1 MSVGPA
7 VMRSPPRSNGL
18 GTVHELERSASRNSI
33 NFSYPM
39 NSRPNSPSLPP
50 SPEYQRQV
58 PTSLAEQLS
67 PPGSPVPKTANMP
80 RTRAAADKR
89 RSTGAQPSV
98 GTAVAAA
105 QAAIVPGATSTRE
118 QAPAPSRPVMVKRP
132 STVPEDYQG
141 EEHAEAG
148 TSNIDRA
155 NIGEQNRSRGPVTPE
170 PQIIKSP
177 PTPEQLSS
185 PPPFNQIGSPASNR
199 SVELEREPV
208 KKSRARQPSAS
219 PGRSARFSTQLS
231 VVGAGELHNPPPRS
245 VSPVKSAMK
254 HSSQGSMSPDRVG
267 TIFRPGPPPSE
278 LSDGTSVGSDEGYR
292 FRRKPAKVSF
302 DDEAEIVGIAAS
314 PPTSPEDMLPPDSP
328 PGWSKS
334 KTTFFGLGKKKPT
347 ALDNSVGNDEFD
359 EVLKPR
365 PALPSFGS
373 IRATRDTGAELPQP
387 TQDEPSDTESIASS
401 NSNIM
406 VPGWSFSNDHAL
418 GGILANAQSPEN
430 AMNLTE
436 KIEHP
441 PLPAKTSENGNVDE
455 VSEFVPEIRSA
466 WVDGMQAAEFVPKP
480 KQQASVPATPIP
492 TTVAA
497 INTNLAPAITVEPS
511 SPELEKGRSSLE
523 GYDVPGGFPRTSLE
537 FIDPKTATEVTTP
550 AAAPT
555 PPPGKKKVK
564 KKSHNCS
571 GSESSA
577 VFDEAGIPI
586 PTGKRTD
593 DDSDESVYSDAAEDF
608 NGDGF
613 GSINAIVDGQ
623 AAEETEQPM
632 TGALDKTKP
641 AGAELP
647 SVPEEP
653 QQMIGRAV
661 SPPHDSLPW
670 VPDSPDTVDEPLP
683 FSSPYPPFPIKRKT
697 TSKPRLV
704 SGVVTRTNT
713 RTNKVQRPVSA
724 VAFAPEVTTNGPP
737 RPMATPERKRPVSMG
752 PVPANGKGPVRETST
767 QRPMTGA
774 SGSSDG
780 SQRPGAGSST
790 GKHTMRRTMRAH
802 SQEPPKVQFSPSR
815 QELPAE
821 PRPMSPGLMATR
833 MPTTLRGT
841 GPNKS
846 GKTSFFSTGKSPNR
860 KKLSRAPGTLFSSP
874 SRFEDSDG
882 DDDEGPH
889 KTFRSRFADSSDE
902 DELGQN
908 TMRPVRGI
916 PRRHGMQD
924 GESTELEDSS
934 DEEKRRPGS
943 SATAPAR
950 NISSPGPTDA
960 TAMAAVARS
969 RGVSRDELEDFLHQ
983 PSRKPG
989 ILSRLNLRK
998 GRNPEPKHHKVASEP
1013 VTENPAV
1020 NHQRGGSVTTTV
1032 TANNNDMQ
1040 TMDIR
1045 GQRRGS
1051 RLLDGWP
1058 LRHDRKGVSEAGGDA
1073 GGDAITTASGA
1084 VASPEEPPQV
1094 NGNESGN
1101 RYTPGAAPSESV
1113 GPGDQV
1119 AGEGSHFKR
1128 QSTLAR
1134 DVVIAGSGRKKRF
1147 PKLRKAFGLRN

>member
-7 VMRSPPRSNGL
+7 IARSPTTSNGL
-18 GTVHELERSASRNSI
+18 GTVHELERSGSRNSI

-39 NSRPNSPSLPP
+39 ASRPTSPSPPP
-50 SPEYQRQV
+50 SPQYQRPV

-67 PPGSPVPKTANMP
+67 PSGSPVSRTANKP
-80 RTRAAADKR
+80 RTKVAADKR
-89 RSTGAQPSV
+89 QSTGAQPSV

-105 QAAIVPGATSTRE
+105 QAAIVPGATGTRE
-118 QAPAPSRPVMVKRP
+118 QAPAPSRPVMAKRP
-132 STVPEDYQG
+132 STVREDYHG
-141 EEHAEAG
+141 EERAEAG
-148 TSNIDRA
+148 TGNIDRA
-155 NIGEQNRSRGPVTPE
+155 SVGEQNRSRGPVTPE

-177 PTPEQLSS
+177 PTPERLSLPS
-185 PPPFNQIGSPASNR
+185 PLNQIGSPASNR

-208 KKSRARQPSAS
+208 KQSRARQPSAS

-231 VVGAGELHNPPPRS
+231 VVGTGEIRNPPPRS

-254 HSSQGSMSPDRVG
+254 YSSQGSLSPDRVR
-267 TIFRPGPPPSE
+267 TIFRPAPPPSE

-292 FRRKPAKVSF
+292 VRRKPAKVSF
-302 DDEAEIVGIAAS
+302 DDEAEIVGVAAS
-314 PPTSPEDMLPPDSP
+314 PPTSPEDMFPPESP
-328 PGWSKS
+328 PGRPKS

-347 ALDNSVGNDEFD
+347 ALDNAVGNDEFD

-373 IRATRDTGAELPQP
+373 IRASRDVGGELPQP

-401 NSNIM
+401 NSNMM

-418 GGILANAQSPEN
+418 GEILTNAQPPEN

-455 VSEFVPEIRSA
+455 VSDFVPEIRPA
-466 WVDGMQAAEFVPKP
+466 WVDGMQTAEFVPKP
-480 KQQASVPATPIP
+480 KQLVSVSATSVP

-497 INTNLAPAITVEPS
+497 VNTSLAPAITVEPS

-537 FIDPKTATEVTTP
+537 LIKPKTATEVTTP
-550 AAAPT
+550 AAPT

-564 KKSHNCS
+564 KKSHNRS
-571 GSESSA
+571 GSESSV

-586 PTGKRTD
+586 PSGKRTD
-593 DDSDESVYSDAAEDF
+593 DDSDESVYSDAAEDID
-608 NGDGF
+608 GDGF
-613 GSINAIVDGQ
+613 GSINAIVEGQ

-632 TGALDKTKP
+632 TGVLDKTKP

-697 TSKPRLV
+697 TSKPRPV

-713 RTNKVQRPVSA
+713 TANKGQRPVSA
-724 VAFAPEVTTNGPP
+724 VAFAPEAITNGVP
-737 RPMATPERKRPVSMG
+737 RPRAVPERKRPVSTG
-752 PVPANGKGPVRETST
+752 PTLTNGKGPVRESST

-774 SGSSDG
+774 SDSSG
-780 SQRPGAGSST
+780 GFQRPGAGSPT
-790 GKHTMRRTMRAH
+790 GKSHTMRRTLRAH
-802 SQEPPKVQFSPSR
+802 SQEPPRVQFSPSR
-815 QELPAE
+815 QELPE
-821 PRPMSPGLMATR
+821 ERRPMSAGSMTNR

-846 GKTSFFSTGKSPNR
+846 GKTSFFSTGKSPSK
-860 KKLSRAPGTLFSSP
+860 KKLSRAPGTLFLSP

-889 KTFRSRFADSSDE
+889 RTFRSRFVDSSDE
-902 DELGQN
+902 DEPGQN

-916 PRRHGMQD
+916 PRRQGMQD

-934 DEEKRRPGS
+934 DEERRRPDS

-950 NISSPGPTDA
+950 NINSPGPTDV

-998 GRNPEPKHHKVASEP
+998 GRNPEPKHRKVVSEP

-1020 NHQRGGSVTTTV
+1020 QHQRGSSVTTTV
-1032 TANNNDMQ
+1032 TANNSDSQ
-1040 TMDIR
+1040 PTDIR

-1058 LRHDRKGVSEAGGDA
+1058 IRHDRKGVSEADGDA
-1073 GGDAITTASGA
+1073 GANAITTASGA
-1084 VASPEEPPQV
+1084 VAFPEEPPQV

-1101 RYTPGAAPSESV
+1101 RDTPGADPSESV
-1113 GPGDQV
+1113 GPEEQV

-1128 QSTLAR
+1128 QNTLAR

>member
-39 NSRPNSPSLPP
+39 NSRPNSPSPPP
-50 SPEYQRQV
+50 SPEYQHQV

-67 PPGSPVPKTANMP
+67 PSGSPAFKTANKP
-80 RTRAAADKR
+80 RMRATAGKR
-89 RSTGAQPSV
+89 QSTEAQPAV

-118 QAPAPSRPVMVKRP
+118 QAPAPSRPVMIKRP

-141 EEHAEAG
+141 EERAESG
-148 TSNIDRA
+148 TSSIDRA
-155 NIGEQNRSRGPVTPE
+155 IIGEQNRSRGPVTPE

-177 PTPEQLSS
+177 PTPQQLNSA
-185 PPPFNQIGSPASNR
+185 PPFNQIGSPGSSR
-199 SVELEREPV
+199 SGELEREPV
-208 KKSRARQPSAS
+208 KQSRARQPSTS

-254 HSSQGSMSPDRVG
+254 QSSQGSMSPDRVG

-292 FRRKPAKVSF
+292 VRRKPAKVSF

-314 PPTSPEDMLPPDSP
+314 PPTSPEDMFPPDSP

-334 KTTFFGLGKKKPT
+334 KTTFFGLGKKKST
-347 ALDNSVGNDEFD
+347 ALDNSVSNDEFD

-373 IRATRDTGAELPQP
+373 VRATRDTGGELPQP
-387 TQDEPSDTESIASS
+387 TQDEPSDTESTASS
-401 NSNIM
+401 NSNMM

-418 GGILANAQSPEN
+418 GGILANAQPPEN

-441 PLPAKTSENGNVDE
+441 PLPAKTSENGNVNE
-455 VSEFVPEIRSA
+455 ASEFVPNIRPA

-480 KQQASVPATPIP
+480 KQQAPVPATPIP

-497 INTNLAPAITVEPS
+497 VNTNLAPAIAVEPS

-550 AAAPT
+550 ARAPT

-564 KKSHNCS
+564 KKSHDRS
-571 GSESSA
+571 GSESSV
-577 VFDEAGIPI
+577 VFDEAGLLI
-586 PTGKRTD
+586 PTGKRPD

-608 NGDGF
+608 DGDGF
-613 GSINAIVDGQ
+613 GSINAIVDGR

-697 TSKPRLV
+697 TSKPRPV
-704 SGVVTRTNT
+704 SGVVTRTNVT
-713 RTNKVQRPVSA
+713 ANKAQRPVSA
-724 VAFAPEVTTNGPP
+724 VAFAPEVTTNGVP
-737 RPMATPERKRPVSMG
+737 RPRAAPERKRPVSMG
-752 PVPANGKGPVRETST
+752 PTLTNGKGPVREIDT
-767 QRPMTGA
+767 QRPMTGTSDS
-774 SGSSDG
+774 SGG
-780 SQRPGAGSST
+780 FQRPGAGSPA

-802 SQEPPKVQFSPSR
+802 SQEPPRVQFSPSP
-815 QELPAE
+815 EE
-821 PRPMSPGLMATR
+821 PRPISAGSMVTR

-846 GKTSFFSTGKSPNR
+846 GKTSFFSTGKSPNG

-902 DELGQN
+902 DEPGQN

-916 PRRHGMQD
+916 PRRHGIQD

-934 DEEKRRPGS
+934 DEENGRPRS

-960 TAMAAVARS
+960 TALAAVARS
-969 RGVSRDELEDFLHQ
+969 RGMSRNELEDFLHQ

-989 ILSRLNLRK
+989 ILSRLNLLK
-998 GRNPEPKHHKVASEP
+998 GRNPEPKHRKVASEP

-1020 NHQRGGSVTTTV
+1020 NHLRGGNVTTTV
-1032 TANNNDMQ
+1032 TTNNSDTQ
-1040 TMDIR
+1040 PTDIR

-1058 LRHDRKGVSEAGGDA
+1058 LRHDRKGVSEVDGDA
-1073 GGDAITTASGA
+1073 GADAITTASGA

-1101 RYTPGAAPSESV
+1101 RDSPGTEPSENMR
-1113 GPGDQV
+1113 PRDQV
-1119 AGEGSHFKR
+1119 AGEGSHFKH
-1128 QSTLAR
+1128 QNTLAR

>member
-7 VMRSPPRSNGL
+7 VARSPTGSNGL
-18 GTVHELERSASRNSI
+18 GTVHELERSGSRNSI

-39 NSRPNSPSLPP
+39 ASRPTSPSPPP
-50 SPEYQRQV
+50 SPQYQRPV

-67 PPGSPVPKTANMP
+67 PSGSPVSKTANIP
-80 RTRAAADKR
+80 RTKVAADKR
-89 RSTGAQPSV
+89 HSIGAQPSV

-105 QAAIVPGATSTRE
+105 QAAIVPSATGTRE

-132 STVPEDYQG
+132 STVREDYHG
-141 EEHAEAG
+141 EERAEAG
-148 TSNIDRA
+148 TSNIDRTSVRT
-155 NIGEQNRSRGPVTPE
+155 QSRSRGPVTPE
-170 PQIIKSP
+170 PQIIRSP
-177 PTPEQLSS
+177 PTPERLSS

-199 SVELEREPV
+199 SVELEQESV
-208 KKSRARQPSAS
+208 KQSRARQPSAS

-231 VVGAGELHNPPPRS
+231 VFGAGELRNPPPRS

-254 HSSQGSMSPDRVG
+254 HSSRGSLSPDRVG
-267 TIFRPGPPPSE
+267 TIFRPAPPPSE
-278 LSDGTSVGSDEGYR
+278 LSDGTSIGSDEGYR

-314 PPTSPEDMLPPDSP
+314 PPTSPEDMFPPESP
-328 PGWSKS
+328 PGRSKS

-347 ALDNSVGNDEFD
+347 ALDNAVGNDEFD

-365 PALPSFGS
+365 PELPSFGS
-373 IRATRDTGAELPQP
+373 IRASRDVGGQLPQP

-401 NSNIM
+401 NSNMM

-418 GGILANAQSPEN
+418 GGILTNAQPPEN
-430 AMNLTE
+430 AINLAE

-441 PLPAKTSENGNVDE
+441 PLPAKASENGNVDE
-455 VSEFVPEIRSA
+455 VSEFVPEIRPA
-466 WVDGMQAAEFVPKP
+466 WVDGMQAAEFVQKS
-480 KQQASVPATPIP
+480 KQQAHVPATPIP

-497 INTNLAPAITVEPS
+497 VDTDLAPAITVEPS

-537 FIDPKTATEVTTP
+537 FINPKTATEVTTP
-550 AAAPT
+550 AAPT

-564 KKSHNCS
+564 KKSHTRS
-571 GSESSA
+571 GSESS
-577 VFDEAGIPI
+577 VVLDEEGIPI
-586 PTGKRTD
+586 SNGKRTD
-593 DDSDESVYSDAAEDF
+593 DDSDESVYSDAAEDID
-608 NGDGF
+608 GDGF
-613 GSINAIVDGQ
+613 GSINAIVEGQ

-632 TGALDKTKP
+632 TGVLDKTKP

-683 FSSPYPPFPIKRKT
+683 FSSPYPPFPIKRKI
-697 TSKPRLV
+697 TSKPRPV

-713 RTNKVQRPVSA
+713 TANKGQRPMSA
-724 VAFAPEVTTNGPP
+724 VVFAPEAITNGVP
-737 RPMATPERKRPVSMG
+737 RPRVVPERKRPVSTG
-752 PVPANGKGPVRETST
+752 PTFTNGKDLVRESST
-767 QRPMTGA
+767 QRPMAGA
-774 SGSSDG
+774 SDLSGSF
-780 SQRPGAGSST
+780 QRPGAGSPN
-790 GKHTMRRTMRAH
+790 GKSHTMRRTLRAH
-802 SQEPPKVQFSPSR
+802 SQEPPRVQFSPSR
-815 QELPAE
+815 QELPE
-821 PRPMSPGLMATR
+821 ERRPMSAGSMTNR

-882 DDDEGPH
+882 DDDEGLH
-889 KTFRSRFADSSDE
+889 RTFRSRFADSSDE
-902 DELGQN
+902 DEPGQD

-934 DEEKRRPGS
+934 DEERRRPGS

-960 TAMAAVARS
+960 AAMAAVARS
-969 RGVSRDELEDFLHQ
+969 RGVSRGELEDFLHQ

-989 ILSRLNLRK
+989 ILNRLNLRK
-998 GRNPEPKHHKVASEP
+998 GRNPEPKHRKVASEP

-1020 NHQRGGSVTTTV
+1020 QHQRGSSVTTTV
-1032 TANNNDMQ
+1032 TANNSDSQ
-1040 TMDIR
+1040 PTDIR

-1058 LRHDRKGVSEAGGDA
+1058 LRHDRKGVSEADGDA
-1073 GGDAITTASGA
+1073 GTDAITTASGA
-1084 VASPEEPPQV
+1084 VAFPEEPQV
-1094 NGNESGN
+1094 TGNESGN
-1101 RYTPGAAPSESV
+1101 KDTPGADPSASAGSGE
-1113 GPGDQV
+1113 V

-1128 QSTLAR
+1128 QNTLAR